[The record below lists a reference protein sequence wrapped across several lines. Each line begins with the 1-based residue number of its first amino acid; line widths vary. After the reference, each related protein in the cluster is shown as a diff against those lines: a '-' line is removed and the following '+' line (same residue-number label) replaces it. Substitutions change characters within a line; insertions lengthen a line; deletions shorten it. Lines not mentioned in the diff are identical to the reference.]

1 MTLLLDTCA
10 ALWLVSGAGVSAA
23 AQDALAKAQEEGEPV
38 HVSPIT
44 GWEIGL
50 LALRGRFAS
59 PHPPK
64 VWFDRLLGI
73 GGVRLAD
80 LAPSTFIDSSF
91 LPGQP
96 PRDPADRIIIATAR
110 EQSLTIMTRDR
121 HILDYGKAGHVLTLA
136 C

>member
-10 ALWLVSGAGVSAA
+10 ALWLVSGAEVSAEA
-23 AQDALAKAQEEGEPV
+23 KQALAHARKEGDTV
-38 HVSPIT
+38 YVSPIT

-64 VWFDRLLGI
+64 VWFDRLLAI
-73 GGVRLAD
+73 EGVRMAD
-80 LAPSTFIDSSF
+80 LPPFTLIDSSF

-110 EQSLTIMTRDR
+110 DQELTIVTRDR
-121 HILDYGKAGHVLTLA
+121 QILSYSSAGHVLALT

>member
-10 ALWLVSGAGVSAA
+10 ALWLVAGVSVSPAA
-23 AQDALAKAQEEGEPV
+23 EHAVVRSQEEGESLY
-38 HVSPIT
+38 VSPIT

-59 PHPPK
+59 PHSPK
-64 VWFDRLLGI
+64 KWFERLLGI
-73 GGVRLAD
+73 EGVALAD
-80 LAPSTFIDSSF
+80 LPPSVFIDSSF

-96 PRDPADRIIIATAR
+96 PRDPSDRIIIATAR
-110 EQSLTIMTRDR
+110 DQGFTIMTRDR
-121 HILDYGKAGHVLTLA
+121 LILDYGTAGHVLTLA

>member
-10 ALWLVSGAGVSAA
+10 ALWLVAGANVSAA
-23 AQDALAKAQEEGEPV
+23 AKEALAEAQEKRSPV
-38 HVSPIT
+38 LVSPIT

-64 VWFDRLLGI
+64 VWFERLLMI
-73 GGVRLAD
+73 DGVQLAG
-80 LAPSTFIDSSF
+80 LAPSTLIDSSF

-110 EQSLTIMTRDR
+110 EQTLRIMTRDR
-121 HILDYGKAGHVLTLA
+121 LILDYGKAGHVLTLA